1 SVGAWRGWRGPG
13 SSTRADRAS
22 PPTARPDRCDS
33 TRRASTLRGILALVA
48 QGIEHRF
55 PKPGVAGSNPAEGA
69 SRATCAHRTAQVFLN
84 LVSPAAL
91 QAAPPRPFGP
101 LPRPSR
107 GRNPSCRGRLHSN
120 LCSIPFGAVITALR
134 LTAHRS
140 AQVFLNL
147 VSPAALQAAPPR
159 PFGPLPRPSRGRNP
173 MRPPYPA
180 PAALQAAPPRPFGPL
195 PRPSRG
201 RNPSCRGRL
210 SWHAG
215 TQRSQSRSGPTLK
228 RLG

>member
-107 GRNPSCRGRLHSN
+107 GRHPSCRGRLQSY
-120 LCSIPFGAVITALR
+120 LCYRT
-134 LTAHRS
+134 

>member
-1 SVGAWRGWRGPG
+1 
-13 SSTRADRAS
+13 
-22 PPTARPDRCDS
+22 

-120 LCSIPFGAVITALR
+120 LCSIPFGAVIIALR

-140 AQVFLNL
+140 AQVSQTWCLLRPFR
-147 VSPAALQAAPPR
+147 PR
-159 PFGPLPRPSRGRNP
+159 PLDPSGHRSEERRVGKECR
-173 MRPPYPA
+173 
-180 PAALQAAPPRPFGPL
+180 
-195 PRPSRG
+195 SRWSAVHS
-201 RNPSCRGRL
+201 NKQL
-210 SWHAG
+210 
-215 TQRSQSRSGPTLK
+215 
-228 RLG
+228 